1 MRISFTLA
9 ALLTIVGATACDSG
23 DPPPPMPLP
32 DQVLNE
38 KTDGYKGLWYRLGMD
53 YQYGDRYSGGLG
65 NYSSNH
71 VPKAVYVEEA
81 NKTFFVYGGT
91 RSPHE
96 RHLLTMVSY
105 YDHEKHLVPR
115 PTVVLDKSG
124 VDDIH
129 DNPAI
134 AVDDKGFVWVFV
146 SGRGSATQPRHGY
159 KFRSAE
165 PYSVESFERV
175 AEEEMTYIQPWFVPG
190 RGFFH
195 LFTKYTD
202 GRELYWETS
211 ADGRTWSEDHKLA
224 GIEGHF
230 QVSGQRGSKVGTFF
244 NRHPGGGVDRR
255 TDLYYAQTED
265 FGATWTTV
273 DGRLLDLPL
282 SSVVNPARVID
293 YDSQDRLQ
301 YTLDLNWD
309 GDGNPILLYITS
321 SSVEPGPRGDP
332 REWTI
337 THWNGS
343 EWSSH
348 VITTSNHNMDMGS
361 LYVEEGVWRV
371 IGPTEV
377 GPQPWGTGGEVA
389 IWESRDEG
397 RSWERTARVT
407 DKSVFNHS
415 YVRRPVNARDP
426 FYAFWADGNPNEL
439 SESRLY
445 FTTSTG
451 DRLWML
457 PYEMGEEFGMPIEIT
472 KP

>member
-1 MRISFTLA
+1 MWISFTLA
-9 ALLTIVGATACDSG
+9 ALLTIGSATACDSG
-23 DPPPPMPLP
+23 DLPPPMPLP

-38 KTDGYKGLWYRLGMD
+38 KTDGYRGLWYRLGMD

-71 VPKAVYVEEA
+71 VPKAVYVEEVD
-81 NKTFFVYGGT
+81 KTFFVYGGT

-105 YDHEKHLVPR
+105 YDHEEHLVPR
-115 PTVVLDKSG
+115 PTVVLDNSG

-211 ADGRTWSEDHKLA
+211 ADGRSWSEDHKLA

-244 NRHPGGGVDRR
+244 NRHPRR
-255 TDLYYAQTED
+255 WR
-265 FGATWTTV
+265 G
-273 DGRLLDLPL
+273 
-282 SSVVNPARVID
+282 
-293 YDSQDRLQ
+293 SQ
-301 YTLDLNWD
+301 N
-309 GDGNPILLYITS
+309 
-321 SSVEPGPRGDP
+321 
-332 REWTI
+332 
-337 THWNGS
+337 
-343 EWSSH
+343 
-348 VITTSNHNMDMGS
+348 
-361 LYVEEGVWRV
+361 
-371 IGPTEV
+371 
-377 GPQPWGTGGEVA
+377 
-389 IWESRDEG
+389 
-397 RSWERTARVT
+397 
-407 DKSVFNHS
+407 
-415 YVRRPVNARDP
+415 
-426 FYAFWADGNPNEL
+426 
-439 SESRLY
+439 
-445 FTTSTG
+445 
-451 DRLWML
+451 
-457 PYEMGEEFGMPIEIT
+457 
-472 KP
+472 